1 MSEVITK
8 SQTEFAEAVREG
20 LSAPQKRL
28 SSKFFYDARGDV
40 LFQRIMAMDTYYL
53 TNCEYDIFQ
62 AQRQA
67 WLTQFADQGRPFQL
81 IEFGAGDGYKTKV
94 LLSHFLAQRAQ
105 FSYVPID
112 ISAHAVDAL
121 EADLRRT
128 YPDLTVTG
136 IRNDYFRALAQL
148 RETSP
153 QKRKVV
159 LFLGSNIGNF
169 TDQEAVGFLQ
179 ELQSYLQA
187 GDLLLIGFDLKKDP
201 DVIRQAYNDP
211 EGITRDFNLNL
222 LRRINETLGADFDL
236 GAFAHVPNY
245 DPMTGEARSFLVSRR
260 AQTVHIARLDLRV
273 EFDAW
278 EAIYTEKSQKY
289 DLRTIERIARQA
301 GFARPAH
308 YFDARHYYVNSLWRV
323 D

>member
-8 SQTEFAEAVREG
+8 GHTEFAEAVRQG
-20 LSAPQKRL
+20 LSAPQKKL
-28 SSKFFYDARGDV
+28 SSKYFYDARGDV
-40 LFQRIMAMDTYYL
+40 LFQRIMAMDAYYL
-53 TNCEYDIFQ
+53 TDCEYAIFQ
-62 AQRQA
+62 ANCQA
-67 WLTQFADQGRPFQL
+67 WLSQFAGNGRPFQL

-105 FSYVPID
+105 FRYVPID

-128 YPDLTVTG
+128 YSDLTVAG
-136 IRNDYFRALAQL
+136 IRDDYFRALAQL
-148 RETSP
+148 RETNP
-153 QKRKVV
+153 QERKVV

-201 DVIRQAYNDP
+201 DVIRRAYNDP
-211 EGITRDFNLNL
+211 EGVTRDFNLNL
-222 LRRINETLGADFDL
+222 LRRINETFDADFDL
-236 GAFAHVPNY
+236 AAFAHVPNY

-260 AQTVHIARLDLRV
+260 AQTVRIAQLDLCV

-301 GFARPAH
+301 GFAQPTH
-308 YFDARHYYVNSLWRV
+308 YFDERRYYVNSLWRV